1 MSSSGVV
8 IDTENHNG
16 DSAFTYWNGFS
27 LRYDTIADGIKNKP
41 FLDSHFL
48 RFHENLEQ
56 NADLLATTS
65 DHKLYETR
73 SVEREKLF
81 SPKPGSTVGTTT
93 KILTADTDEK
103 YLHYDF

>member
-1 MSSSGVV
+1 V
-8 IDTENHNG
+8 ITDVENHNG

-27 LRYDTIADGIKNKP
+27 LRMDSIVDGVKNKP
-41 FLDSHFL
+41 FFDNHFV

-56 NADLLATTS
+56 YADRMETTS

-81 SPKPGSTVGTTT
+81 MPKPGTTVGTTT
-93 KILTADTDEK
+93 KVLTADTDEK
-103 YLHYDF
+103 YIHYDF